1 MVANRY
7 AFTAELDFE
16 VIAQN
21 EQEACKIADN
31 KLSAVPNKMVT
42 SVLWTEVGPVKEDN
56 AER

>member
-21 EQEACKIADN
+21 EQEACKIADS
-31 KLSAVPNKMVT
+31 KLSAVPNRMVT

-56 AER
+56 A